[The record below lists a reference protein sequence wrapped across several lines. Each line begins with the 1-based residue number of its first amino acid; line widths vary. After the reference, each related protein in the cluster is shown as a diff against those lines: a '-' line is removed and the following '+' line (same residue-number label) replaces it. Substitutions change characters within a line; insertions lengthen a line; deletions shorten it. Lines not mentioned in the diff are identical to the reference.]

1 MGSAHA
7 PRIAMVL
14 HSIIRSLMKHYEL
27 FGARGVFRRAMA
39 VFGNHGFT
47 VPEGAYIRLGTTYV
61 APYEQVFIKKE
72 YELPL
77 VSSPALIVDAGA
89 NVGMASVYFA
99 LRYPGACI
107 IALELD
113 GANVRALMENAR
125 RFQNI

>member
-1 MGSAHA
+1 MGEQWQFLESD
-7 PRIAMVL
+7 
-14 HSIIRSLMKHYEL
+14 
-27 FGARGVFRRAMA
+27 
-39 VFGNHGFT
+39 FT
-47 VPEGAYIRLGTTYV
+47 VPEGAYIRLGTTDV
-61 APYEQVFIKKE
+61 AAYEQVIIKKE

-107 IALELD
+107 IALEPD

-125 RFQNI
+125 RFQNIQPIKCGALGEMRICADDRPGQRGVG